1 MSSEHLPTEDEPTP
15 REILQALQK
24 ALHDNSSLKRAS
36 AEELARQLSS
46 GGYLKAK
53 PSPSLVADMLRI
65 MRAGGLGLRSP
76 VLQPCSLELFWG
88 ADAGQV
94 SGGIDLGLN
103 LEWRGATE
111 LLEERAVPKK
121 FTHTK
126 TSPCTDLISDAEAV
140 LRDKERWPTH
150 LCKAEFMSQSTGLWA
165 EAQPFVVDSVNVH
178 RWASMYPLPIGRWAL
193 MNRQEMDDALEWS
206 EALHVL
212 PFEGDEAAMWALR
225 VEHTE
230 GAIVHVLDLFG
241 LAEYPTE
248 GHQAAGVPVAGDLA
262 FSVRGKGR
270 SLIEILDSAERWWGQ
285 FRGLTFRGRPPG
297 SGTWAS
303 REEFMDA
310 LRQAVTKVRSE
321 GGKVTQESV
330 ALHLYTNDR
339 QLRDWIKR
347 FKVEWAE
354 VKNS

>member
-1 MSSEHLPTEDEPTP
+1 MSSEHLPTEDEPFP

-24 ALHDNSSLKRAS
+24 ALHDNPSLKRAS
-36 AEELARQLSS
+36 AEELAKQLSV

-53 PSPSLVADMLRI
+53 ASPPLVADMLRI
-65 MRAGGLGLRSP
+65 MKAGGLGLRSP
-76 VLQPCSLELFWG
+76 VLQPCSLDYFRD

-94 SGGIDLGLN
+94 SGNIDLGLN
-103 LEWRGATE
+103 LEWRGAPD
-111 LLEERAVPKK
+111 LYEERAVPKK

-126 TSPCTDLISDAEAV
+126 TPPCTDLISDAEAV

-150 LCKAEFMSQSTGLWA
+150 LCEAEFMSQSTGRWA
-165 EAQPFVVDSVNVH
+165 EAQSFVVDSVNVH
-178 RWASMYPLPIGRWAL
+178 RWAAMYPLPIGRWAL
-193 MNRQEMDDALEWS
+193 MNHPEMDDALKWS

-212 PFEGDEAAMWALR
+212 PFDGDEKAMWALR

-230 GAIVHVLDLFG
+230 GTIVHVLDLFG
-241 LAEYPTE
+241 LAEYPTVW
-248 GHQAAGVPVAGDLA
+248 HQAAEVPVAGDLA

-270 SLIEILDSAERWWGQ
+270 SLIEILEAAERWWGQ

-297 SGTWAS
+297 TGKWES
-303 REEFMDA
+303 REHFLNE
-310 LRQAVTKVRSE
+310 LLQAVTKVRSE

-330 ALHLYTNDR
+330 ALHLYTDDR
-339 QLRDWIKR
+339 QLRDWMKR

-354 VKNS
+354 VRNS

>member
-36 AEELARQLSS
+36 AEEVIRQISV
-46 GGYLKAK
+46 GGYLKVRA
-53 PSPSLVADMLRI
+53 SPSLVAEMLRI

-76 VLQPCSLELFWG
+76 MLQPCSLELFWD

-103 LEWRGATE
+103 LEWHGATYPW
-111 LLEERAVPKK
+111 EERAVPKK

-126 TSPCTDLISDAEAV
+126 TPPCTDLISDAETV
-140 LRDKERWPTH
+140 LRNKERWPTH
-150 LCKAEFMSQSTGLWA
+150 LCEAEFMSQSTGLWA
-165 EAQPFVVDSVNVH
+165 EAQSFVVDSVNVH

-193 MNRQEMDDALEWS
+193 MNCQEMDDALEWS

-212 PFEGDEAAMWALR
+212 PFDGDEAAMWALR

-230 GAIVHVLDLFG
+230 GTIVHVLDLFG

-248 GHQAAGVPVAGDLA
+248 GHQAAEAPVAGDLA

-270 SLIEILDSAERWWGQ
+270 SLIETLEAAERWWGQ
-285 FRGLTFRGRPPG
+285 FRGLTFRGRPRG

-303 REEFMDA
+303 REEFEDA

-330 ALHLYTNDR
+330 ALHLYTNDC
-339 QLRDWIKR
+339 QLRDWMKR